1 MPKKKPKKKAKPPET
16 PNDVV
21 EGLLSSLDEV
31 ISATDEIE
39 ALGARM
45 KRLDEQEKGGI
56 IDAESADIERNKIRL
71 ALIKLKNKA

>member
-1 MPKKKPKKKAKPPET
+1 M
-16 PNDVV
+16 
-21 EGLLSSLDEV
+21 
-31 ISATDEIE
+31 ISTADEIE

-71 ALIKLKNKA
+71 ALIQLKNKDVR